1 MAKNFKIVVTGND
14 NSTISATSVMYFGSV
29 FHFAFRVN
37 TTGQYKVTITY
48 LDAELPKGK
57 IDLNYL
63 YTLTSLLINFSGPL
77 FIDASCPSMYWG
89 STCSVNG
96 WWIIGPAIA
105 VVVVVAIIVTV
116 VVVRKRKAG
125 YQPLN

>member
-1 MAKNFKIVVTGND
+1 VTGDSAMAKNFKIVVTGND

-57 IDLNYL
+57 IDLNFCTHQSSNQFLRSLVYWL
-63 YTLTSLLINFSGPL
+63 SLPSSLLLWLSARERLATNL
-77 FIDASCPSMYWG
+77 
-89 STCSVNG
+89 
-96 WWIIGPAIA
+96 
-105 VVVVVAIIVTV
+105 
-116 VVVRKRKAG
+116 
-125 YQPLN
+125 